1 MSLIFSRFLY
11 SCGYLFLPT
20 ERPCFNKEHASP
32 VAVVS
37 FLELYTVPPQENV
50 SHTAKAISDRK
61 KVKESLILGHTVLF
75 RQGGWESKFG
85 SRV

>member
-1 MSLIFSRFLY
+1 MSLIFSKFLY

-20 ERPCFNKEHASP
+20 ELPFFNKEHASP
-32 VAVVS
+32 VAAVS
-37 FLELYTVPPQENV
+37 FLGLYIVSPQKNV
-50 SHTAKAISDRK
+50 SHTAKATSDRK
-61 KVKESLILGHTVLF
+61 KVKESFILGHTVLF